1 MSATSV
7 LVTRPRDHAPSGGGT
22 ARHWP
27 GSAQGRMTPLGVMV
41 LENHEVGQVAH
52 CGQADRYGSV
62 TQTIA
67 ILCRPLIRTTCF
79 PPCTYATIWPYSDL
93 HTHPP
98 RPSPARRPRTRFPPA
113 ISRTAFLRSQH
124 R

>member
-22 ARHWP
+22 SRLQP
-27 GSAQGRMTPLGVMV
+27 CSAQSRMTSLGVMV
-41 LENHEVGQVAH
+41 LGNYEVGQVAH

-67 ILCRPLIRTTCF
+67 ILCPPLIRTTCSPSF
-79 PPCTYATIWPYSDL
+79 TYATIWSC
-93 HTHPP
+93 
-98 RPSPARRPRTRFPPA
+98 SSA
-113 ISRTAFLRSQH
+113 SRDSAWLA
-124 R
+124 